1 MSDRKIFH
9 DSVVPL
15 PQQPGLTPQ
24 GMLIAA
30 PEPQHG
36 DEMMDVHFSLALS
49 QAAKQQLEERVAR
62 GEVVPAEELDKI
74 YTPNQA
80 DADALKTW
88 LKAEGFAITHSTPD
102 GIYARAKV
110 NQIAHSLEV
119 TMGRVT
125 KDGVTYNAAYNAPS
139 LPTNVAGSVSSI
151 NGLQP
156 FRQANKHLRR
166 IRPHD
171 GNRMN
176 QEGVE
181 PAPNI
186 ANAPP
191 YLISEILKAYNANGL
206 GVTGKGQTIAILID
220 TFPSDADLT
229 AFWTRN
235 GLPVTLAHIEKV
247 NVSGGALPA
256 PSGEETLDAS
266 WASGIAPGAQVRIY
280 ATGSLSFVAIDRALD
295 RIIADLPTHPGLRQ
309 LSISLG
315 LGETFMS
322 PGEVTTEH
330 AKFLRLAAAG
340 VNVFVS
346 SGDAGSNPDGSG
358 HGSGGPLQ
366 AEYESSDSA
375 VIGVGGTSLRLNPA
389 GAVTAEAGWAGS
401 GGGSSRFFNRPVW
414 QTGAG
419 VPHGTKRLVP
429 DVCAAAD
436 PNTGAFLIFNNMPT
450 QIGGT
455 SWSAPV
461 WAGLCALMN
470 EARHNAGKPP
480 LGFLNP
486 PIYRCIGTPAFRD
499 VTSGSNGAFHCNSGY
514 DMVTGVGA
522 PNIKELIARIP

>member
-1 MSDRKIFH
+1 MADRKIFH
-9 DSVVPL
+9 DSILPL

-24 GMLIAA
+24 GLITAA
-30 PEPQHG
+30 SEPQHG
-36 DEMMDVHFSLALS
+36 DELMDVHFSISPSLDA
-49 QAAKQQLEERVAR
+49 QRQLEQRVEK
-62 GEVVPAEELDKI
+62 GEVVPAEEIDKI
-74 YTPNQA
+74 YGANAATS
-80 DADALKTW
+80 DALKAW
-88 LKAEGFAITHSTPD
+88 LKAEGFSITQSTAD

-110 NQIAHSLEV
+110 SQIAHSLEV
-119 TMGRVT
+119 TVGRVT
-125 KDGVTYNAAYNAPS
+125 KDGVTFNAALTAPS
-139 LPTNVAGSVSSI
+139 LPSNVANGVTSI

-166 IRPHD
+166 FVPHD
-171 GNRMN
+171 GNRL
-176 QEGVE
+176 EVDAEE
-181 PAPNI
+181 PAPNV
-186 ANAPP
+186 ANSPP
-191 YLISEILKAYNANGL
+191 YLASEILRAYNANAL

-220 TFPSDADLT
+220 TFPADGDLV
-229 AFWTRN
+229 AFWQRN
-235 GLPVTLAHIEKV
+235 NVPTTIAQVAKI

-256 PSGEETLDAS
+256 PSGEETLDAA
-266 WASGIAPGAQVRIY
+266 WVSGIAPDAKVRIY
-280 ATGSLSFVAIDRALD
+280 ATGSLSFVALDRALD
-295 RIIADLPTHPGLRQ
+295 RIIQDLPSHPDMRQ

-330 AKFLRLAAAG
+330 SKFLRLAAAG

-375 VIGVGGTSLRLNPA
+375 VVGVGGTSLRLNPA
-389 GAVTAEAGWAGS
+389 GGVSSEAAWSGS
-401 GGGSSRFFNRPVW
+401 GGGTSRFFPRPAW
-414 QTGAG
+414 QAGAG
-419 VPHGTKRLVP
+419 VPQGTKRLVP

-436 PNTGAFLIFNNMPT
+436 PNTGAFLVFNGKPT

-455 SWSAPV
+455 SWSAPI

-470 EARHNAGKPP
+470 EARKKAGKPA

-486 PIYRCIGTPAFRD
+486 LIYPLIGSPALRD
-499 VTSGSNGAFHCNSGY
+499 ITSGSNGAFHAASGY

-522 PNIKELIARIP
+522 PNLRDLIARIP